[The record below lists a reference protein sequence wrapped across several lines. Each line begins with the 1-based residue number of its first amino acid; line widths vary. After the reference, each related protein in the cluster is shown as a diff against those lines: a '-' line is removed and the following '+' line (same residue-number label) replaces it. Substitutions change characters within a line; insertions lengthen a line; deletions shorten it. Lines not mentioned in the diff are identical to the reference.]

1 MTKKHIDYF
10 APAPSEEEAA
20 LRIIKGTYRRKMV
33 MDEMKDGLENIP
45 SGWLAHELTE
55 ILKNFLGGKNP
66 RMRGGEDLP
75 DFAVGEVEIARITL
89 TNSVHNEVTSLRAR
103 PCPTGSGILLKVV
116 DEYENKFK
124 APRAKISA
132 PLSAREVVEFLNACK
147 PNPFETEC
155 EFALQ
160 SFFYPDLQ
168 QIADE
173 LGVASEPMD
182 D

>member
-1 MTKKHIDYF
+1 MTNKHIDYF
-10 APAPSEEEAA
+10 APAPSKEEAA

-33 MDEMKDGLENIP
+33 KDEMKDGLENIP
-45 SGWLAHELTE
+45 SGWLSHELTE

-66 RMRGGEDLP
+66 GLRGGEDLP
-75 DFAVGEVEIARITL
+75 NCAEGEVEIARVTL
-89 TNSVHNEVTSLRAR
+89 TNSVHHEVTSLRAR
-103 PCPTGSGILLKVV
+103 PCPTGSGILLQVV
-116 DEYENKFK
+116 DEYQNKFK
-124 APRAKISA
+124 APRAKIDV
-132 PLSAREVVEFLNACK
+132 PLSTREVVEFLNACD
-147 PNPFETEC
+147 PNPFKTGC

-173 LGVASEPMD
+173 LGVAGEPMD